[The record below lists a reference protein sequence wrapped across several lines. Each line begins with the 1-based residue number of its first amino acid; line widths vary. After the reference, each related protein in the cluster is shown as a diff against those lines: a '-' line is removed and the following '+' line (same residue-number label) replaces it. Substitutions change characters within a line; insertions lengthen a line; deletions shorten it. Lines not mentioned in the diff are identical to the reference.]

1 MDINL
6 YQIFGAS
13 TKAIV
18 KEMLNLDIRGMDTLA
33 EETGEISSMGVS
45 SIITFAGSK
54 KGRLLVDLEPS
65 LALYIA
71 NTLLGEEFDD
81 IKNRMVLS
89 TVSEINNIVS
99 GDAITKLNNK
109 YSMGLRLA
117 PPIVFTGQDVIV
129 AIPKINSLSSWGE
142 TDHGK
147 IRINI
152 AWEGGNN

>member
-1 MDINL
+1 MDVNL
-6 YQIFGAS
+6 YQIFGTS
-13 TKAIV
+13 TKDII
-18 KEMLNLDIRGMDTLA
+18 KEMLNLDIRGMDTLD
-33 EETGEISSMGVS
+33 EEPGEISSMGVS
-45 SIITFAGSK
+45 SIITFAGSR

-89 TVSEINNIVS
+89 SVSEINNIVS

-117 PPIVFTGQDVIV
+117 PPIVFTGEDVII
-129 AIPKINSLSSWGE
+129 AIPKINSLSSWGD